1 MSEMSTEQAAF
12 RATAELQLTAK
23 AFNELRARYLTEIM
37 QAPSADE
44 AWRAVLAL
52 RALNSVTT
60 SLQSLVDTGTLE
72 KHYEENP
79 NG

>member
-37 QAPSADE
+37 QAPSATAATE
-44 AWRAVLAL
+44 TSMPAVW
-52 RALNSVTT
+52 S
-60 SLQSLVDTGTLE
+60 E
-72 KHYEENP
+72 
-79 NG
+79 